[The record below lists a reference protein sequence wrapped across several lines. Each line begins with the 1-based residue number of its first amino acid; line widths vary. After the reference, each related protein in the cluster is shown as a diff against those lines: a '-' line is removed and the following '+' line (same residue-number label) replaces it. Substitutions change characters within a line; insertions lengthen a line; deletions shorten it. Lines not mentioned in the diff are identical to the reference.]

1 MQSAI
6 AESSPRNR
14 VERSRAG
21 TGNKLLHL
29 STPVIEEIMMVKAGI
44 NAPSNDL
51 RRTIDG
57 LLKDMEVRGQ
67 QLGYTGKQLE
77 TVKFALAAFV
87 DETVLTADFPLREE
101 WEKYPLQLEYVGE
114 HLAGLT
120 FYDRLDNLMKNAQ
133 GESDIDVVE
142 VLYLSLLLGYKGKYN
157 IYYEQ
162 QHRLVVESVAEYLR
176 RANRL
181 RISPLSPHWK
191 VTDQPAVSEKSD
203 LPAWVKI
210 GGGAVLGFAI
220 LIYLIF
226 SFLLNSDVNA
236 AREQLL
242 R

>member
-6 AESSPRNR
+6 AESSAPNR
-14 VERSRAG
+14 VERSRAR

-57 LLKDMEVRGQ
+57 FLKDMESRGQ
-67 QLGYTGKQLE
+67 PLGYTAKHLE

-120 FYDRLDNLMKNAQ
+120 FYDRLDSQMKNAQ
-133 GESDIDVVE
+133 NEADIDVVE
-142 VLYLSLLLGYKGKYN
+142 VLYLCLLLGYKGKYN

-210 GGGAVLGFAI
+210 GGGALLGFA
-220 LIYLIF
+220 LLVYLIL
-226 SFLLNSDVNA
+226 SFVLNSDVNA